1 MKTKNHPMFENVPEF
16 MLQKT
21 FLVGGAVRDLV
32 MGRKPHDLDFVI
44 VGACET
50 DVQKLLELGFEQTGK
65 QFPVFRQPETGWE
78 FALARTEKK
87 DGEGHTGFS
96 VSFGPEVTL
105 EQDLA
110 RRDLTI
116 NAMAIASDGT
126 FVDPFGGWVDTV
138 VNKVL
143 HPISAD
149 VFAEDPLRIFRAAR
163 FAAQLGF
170 EPSVDLEFAFASVSD
185 ADLLALPGE
194 RVWGELH
201 KALKSAKPSL
211 FFRTLADTRAM
222 DLWFPE
228 VKALIG
234 AIQKP
239 EFHPEGDAFE
249 HTMIVCDLLAERNE
263 GAGFVFAGL
272 CHDLGKGL
280 TQAVWPNH
288 YKHDKL
294 GVEPTNALCRRL
306 KMPSM
311 EGRLA
316 EMVAEAH
323 MLFWKFPEMSPGS
336 KLDFLSKHKLKKPS
350 HFEVLQVVCKA
361 DSDCKVA
368 FIPECED
375 EEDDAFFLSS
385 IRIEMAVNA
394 LAAADF
400 SSVASAKD
408 PAMAFRQAA
417 CEVLRNI

>member
-1 MKTKNHPMFENVPEF
+1 MKNEIHPMFSSVPEF
-16 MLQKT
+16 LLQKT

-44 VGACET
+44 VGATET
-50 DVQKLLELGFEQTGK
+50 DIAKLLELGFEQTGK

-87 DGEGHTGFS
+87 SGEGHTGFS

-105 EQDLA
+105 EEDLA

-116 NAMAIASDGT
+116 NAMAMGADGEGFDPFDGASDLG
-126 FVDPFGGWVDTV
+126 DR
-138 VNKVL
+138 L
-143 HPISAD
+143 LRPISAT

-163 FAAQLGF
+163 FAAQLNF
-170 EPSVDLEFAFASVSD
+170 EPSMGLEFAMASVSD

-194 RVWGELH
+194 RVWGELF
-201 KALKSAKPSL
+201 KALNSPKPSL
-211 FFRTLADTRAM
+211 FFRTLVGTRAM

-228 VKALIG
+228 VAALIG

-239 EFHPEGDAFE
+239 DFHPEGDAFE
-249 HTMIVCDLLAERNE
+249 HTMVVIDLIAERDP
-263 GAGFVFAGL
+263 GAGTVFAGL

-280 TQAVWPNH
+280 TQEVWPNH

-294 GVEPTNALCRRL
+294 GVEPTNALCRKL
-306 KMPSM
+306 KMPSK
-311 EGRLA
+311 EGRMA

-336 KLDFLSKHKLKKPS
+336 KLDFLSKHKLKEPVR
-350 HFEVLQVVCKA
+350 FEILQIVCKA
-361 DSDCKVA
+361 DSDCKVK
-368 FIPECED
+368 FLPDCKD
-375 EEDDAFFLSS
+375 EETDAFFLSS
-385 IRIEMAVNA
+385 LKVEMAIDA
-394 LAAADF
+394 LANADF
-400 SSVASAKD
+400 SSVASARN

-417 CEVLRNI
+417 CDALRNI

>member
-1 MKTKNHPMFENVPEF
+1 MENPIHPMFVNVPEF
-16 MLQKT
+16 LLQKT

-32 MGRKPHDLDFVI
+32 MGRRPHDLDFVI
-44 VGACET
+44 VGGTEA
-50 DVQKLLELGFEQTGK
+50 DISKLTELGFEQTGK

-105 EQDLA
+105 GQDLA

-116 NAMAIASDGT
+116 NAMAISSDGI
-126 FVDPFGGWVDTV
+126 FIDPFGGFIDAV
-138 VNKVL
+138 VNKL
-143 HPISAD
+143 LQPISAE

-170 EPSVDLEFAFASVSD
+170 EPSVELERAIASVSEVD
-185 ADLLALPGE
+185 ILALPGE

-201 KALKSAKPSL
+201 KALKSTRPSL
-211 FFRTLADTRAM
+211 FFRTLVGTRAM

-228 VKALIG
+228 VAALIG

-249 HTMIVCDLLAERNE
+249 HTMVVIDLIAERNE

-294 GVEPTNALCRRL
+294 GVGPTNALCRRL

-350 HFEVLQVVCKA
+350 HFEMLQMVCKA
-361 DSDCKVA
+361 DSDCKVK
-368 FIPECED
+368 FLPECE
-375 EEDDAFFLSS
+375 EEDAKDFFLASEK
-385 IRIEMAVNA
+385 IEMAVTA
-394 LAAADF
+394 LAKADF